1 MPRLEAERRILRILA
16 LINTTYYTFKILRV
30 DAAQPEPKPYFASY
44 RVKVIDGLTVL
55 SVLLRIRDE
64 LDGTVAF
71 RSSCRSAVCGSC
83 AMVIN
88 GRIDLA
94 CRTQVSAFGTETI
107 ILEPLP
113 NLEIIKDLVV
123 DMTPFWASYD
133 KIRPYLVRIS
143 PDPQKEL
150 PQSEQERQRID
161 QYVNCIL
168 CASCY
173 GACPVLGR
181 DPDYLGPHAFA
192 KLERFMADSRDERP
206 QSVLTEINDS
216 HGLWGCDTVLRCIEA
231 CPKEVRP
238 TDAIV
243 SLRKR
248 LLKYKTRRILGRGLR

>member
-1 MPRLEAERRILRILA
+1 MIKATSYI
-16 LINTTYYTFKILRV
+16 FKILRA
-30 DAAQPEPKPYFASY
+30 DAAEPQQEPYFASY
-44 RVKVIDGLTVL
+44 RVKVIPGLTVL

-64 LDGTVAF
+64 LDGSLAF

-88 GRIDLA
+88 GKIDLA
-94 CRTQVSAFGTETI
+94 CRTQVSSFGTETI

-123 DMTPFWASYD
+123 DMTPFWASYE
-133 KIRPYLVRIS
+133 KIRPYLVRLS
-143 PDPQKEL
+143 PDPEKEL
-150 PQSEQERQRID
+150 PQSEEERRRID

-173 GACPVLGR
+173 GSCPVLAR
-181 DPDYLGPHAFA
+181 DPEYLGPHAFA

-206 QSVLTEINDS
+206 QSVLTEINDTR
-216 HGLWGCDTVLRCIEA
+216 GVWGCDTVLRCIEA
-231 CPKEVRP
+231 CPKDVRP
-238 TDAIV
+238 TDSVI

-248 LLKYKTRRILGRGLR
+248 LLKYQFRKLMGKV